1 MTITLKHFDSKLK
14 QDTGTEE
21 KLNNTLAEYLYPDVE
36 FAIGTVYPGI
46 TTATDLG
53 EHEGK
58 TLQFASGERMFFAS
72 DTNVRERVYPNA
84 SDGAAYGSLLFTS
97 CRDFSS
103 LQNLRILVV
112 DDVTGENGGFLPKDV
127 AINLVGDCKGLISLD
142 LAEELTGNI
151 NTPFQFRLGVKEQE
165 ESSVARIAKGTLAPA
180 ALDKVGEALLRDN
193 GKTGYDM
200 VLATSSFKGRKGESA
215 IAPGE
220 YNLTVGLGVKT
231 LAEYGEHS
239 LGTQILVN
247 YPRAVEVDIL
257 PRLEMDAL
265 ILANSQSDPR
275 KLAQRYVET
284 YERRKALLNSE
295 QPEISELPED
305 LADFDAVFDKL
316 MQGGD
321 PEQQEEQ
328 DQLVYRLLKADL
340 EGHYQILEHP
350 KIVAELQEFVRNEW
364 VDIAT
369 GRAIKFTAGL
379 AQPSLKL
386 QENEICIPHIPE
398 GEEVIVT
405 RSPLINSNGV
415 IVLTN
420 RHLPEVMKLRGCVHI
435 HPKTAMDNMQ
445 CDFDGDRLAFT
456 PASEFPTLAAEVKEY
471 NLPQNRYPD
480 VVKKAKIPYIGTF
493 EEIACSAM
501 ENKIGIIANEIQKN
515 VALQW
520 ETQLIP
526 KEEKSGYL
534 KRISAHMRKV
544 AAQHDKG
551 ELELPEKVMEQVNS
565 IAKLP
570 AKLSETQVE
579 RGLEKVKKLLR
590 CCMGELS
597 NELQVAADGPK
608 SALRPDESILKYC
621 QEISSY
627 NSVAW
632 LIDKKNP
639 EAFLNRGMKTSNY
652 SPIDLMVKQ
661 ADWHFEEN
669 KLIARPTEQFR
680 ALYPG
685 IGFTEEQKNQAIA
698 VKNTYNNLIKEAI
711 RLEEKREN
719 EPGPSLIITSPT
731 SGRSIE
737 ITNLIKFDAAKNSQL
752 WQFEELNI
760 KLTEN
765 KPTQKMPQK
774 LVATA
779 IFTDPETGEKVSQ
792 DLGTISTASA
802 KEHDLKAGMTV
813 KQGKV
818 TFQPGVSKS
827 MVEAAFAKAS
837 VYLETVRQSTPE
849 DQKLPLA
856 AALHDITHTE
866 ENQKY
871 QGTRKAS
878 VAFAAFPDSVVEQ
891 LKELQFTELTVVGT
905 HFPSNEHLGRQW
917 QREKVPISIQQQP
930 HPTDPTKTTRFVFVE
945 GKQLAM
951 FRSESPQ
958 LPTGTEALATITS
971 PPSAAAFATSSKGNQ
986 LKITQIQKHD
996 FTGRSWNGEQVNIT
1010 IGFKSNSDP
1019 RKPPTPIALVDGK
1032 VLGVIEKESFA
1043 ALKEKL
1049 AAAGKLLQ
1057 GFKFAATLKD
1067 TPATI
1072 AHIVVDPQ
1080 TVRYPQEW
1088 TQGNQAKQQS
1098 SAIAPLGVT
1107 VWASVNNQT
1116 TLLTASAG
1124 TAEEQKTPAT
1134 ESKNPLAG
1142 LTPLNSAVATRMT
1155 KDIAMAEVATQF
1167 IGISAAPP
1175 DTPSSTRNYQ
1185 KAWGD
1190 RANTGDYS
1198 ASDTIMV
1205 SGSGPWRGVSEEKIK
1220 AVFDEKYVPL
1230 LKRAVVAGASFVVG
1244 DAKGTDRLVQ
1254 KFLTENGYKFERKDG
1269 FLQCTPENAQALDIA
1284 VTPSSTKVRQPWEQK
1299 MLNLAFQSL
1308 QANPANARE
1317 EIQTAS
1323 FANAK
1328 FRAIYHSPTE
1338 TIHVVDENNH
1348 RGTLYKAKKGE
1359 KATICEFIQDEKEGF
1374 LEQSSIQQRKK
1385 QERLL
1390 SQQSDESTRLKIKK
1404 GIEQGN

>member
-1 MTITLKHFDSKLK
+1 MTIILKHFDSKLK
-14 QDTGTEE
+14 QNTGTEE
-21 KLNNTLAEYLYPDVE
+21 KLNHTLAEYLYPDVE

-72 DTNVRERVYPNA
+72 DTNARERVYPNA

-97 CRDFSS
+97 CRDFKE
-103 LQNLRILVV
+103 LQNLRILVI
-112 DDVTGENGGFLPKDV
+112 DDVTGENGGVLPKV
-127 AINLVGDCKGLISLD
+127 TAKNLVGDCKGLID
-142 LAEELTGNI
+142 LNIASDLTGSI
-151 NTPFQFRLGVKEQE
+151 NTPFQFRLGIKEQE
-165 ESSVARIAKGTLAPA
+165 ESPVARIAKGTLAPA
-180 ALDKVGEALLRDN
+180 ALDKVGEALLRD
-193 GKTGYDM
+193 GKIGYDM
-200 VLATSSFKGRKGESA
+200 ILATSSFKGRKGESA

-247 YPRAVEVDIL
+247 YPRAVEADVL

-265 ILANSQSDPR
+265 ILANIQSDPR
-275 KLAQRYVET
+275 KLAQHYVET
-284 YERRKALLNSE
+284 YERRKALLNSQE
-295 QPEISELPED
+295 SSSAED
-305 LADFDAVFDKL
+305 LADFDAVFDQL
-316 MQGGD
+316 MQGEN
-321 PEQQEEQ
+321 PQQHQQQ

-350 KIVAELQEFVRNEW
+350 KIIAELQEFVRSEW

-386 QENEICIPHIPE
+386 GENEICVPFIPE

-420 RHLPEVMKLRGCVHI
+420 RHLPEAMKLKGCVHI

-445 CDFDGDRLAFT
+445 CDFDGDRLAFA
-456 PASEFPTLAAEVKEY
+456 PAKDFPTLAVEVKEY
-471 NLPQNRYPD
+471 NLPENRYPD
-480 VVKKAKIPYIGTF
+480 VVKKAKIPYTGTF
-493 EEIACSAM
+493 EEIAVSAM

-520 ETQLIP
+520 EAQLIP
-526 KEEKSGYL
+526 KEEKFGYL
-534 KRISAHMRKV
+534 KRISAHMKEV
-544 AAQHDKG
+544 AARHDKG

-565 IAKLP
+565 IANLP
-570 AKLSETQVE
+570 AKLSEIQVE
-579 RGLEKVKKLLR
+579 RGLEQVKELLR

-627 NSVAW
+627 KSVAW
-632 LIDKKNP
+632 LVDKKSK
-639 EAFLNRGMKTSNY
+639 EAFLERGMKTANY
-652 SPIDLMVKQ
+652 SSVDLMIKQ
-661 ADWHFEEN
+661 TNQHFEEN
-669 KLIARPTEQFR
+669 KLVARPAEQFR

-685 IGFTEEQKNQAIA
+685 IEFTESQKNQAI
-698 VKNTYNNLIKEAI
+698 VIKNTYNELIKEAI
-711 RLEEKREN
+711 GLEKRRQT
-719 EPGPSLIITSPT
+719 EPGLSLIVTSPR

-737 ITNLIKFDAAKNSQL
+737 ITNLNEFDTAKNSQL
-752 WQFEELNI
+752 WLAAELDI
-760 KLTEN
+760 KLVEH
-765 KPTQKMPQK
+765 KPTKQMPQT
-774 LVATA
+774 LAATA
-779 IFTDPETGEKVSQ
+779 TLKDPITGETVIQK
-792 DLGTISTASA
+792 LGTVSLASA
-802 KEHDLKAGMTV
+802 KEHDLKVGMTI

-818 TFQPGVSKS
+818 EFQPGVSKS

-837 VYLETVRQSTPE
+837 EYLEAVRQSTPE
-849 DQKLPLA
+849 DQELPLA

-866 ENQKY
+866 ENQHY

-878 VAFAAFPDSVVEQ
+878 VAFAAFPERVIEQ
-891 LKELQFTELTVVGT
+891 LKELQFTKLTVVGT
-905 HFPSNEHLGRQW
+905 HFSSNEYLGRQW
-917 QREKVPISIQQQP
+917 QGEKVPIGIQQQP
-930 HPTDPTKTTRFVFVE
+930 HPTDPNRIERFVFVE

-971 PPSAAAFATSSKGNQ
+971 PPSASAIATSSKGNQ
-986 LKITQIQKHD
+986 LKITQIQKYA
-996 FTGRSWNGEQVNIT
+996 FAGYSWNDDSVNVT
-1010 IGFKSNSDP
+1010 IGLKNNSNGRRS
-1019 RKPPTPIALVDGK
+1019 PTPIALVDGK
-1032 VLGVIEKESFA
+1032 VLGAIAQESFA

-1049 AAAGKLLQ
+1049 TATGAPVQ
-1057 GFKFAATLKD
+1057 GFQFTATLKD
-1067 TPATI
+1067 NPTTI

-1080 TVRYPQEW
+1080 TVRYPEKW
-1088 TQGNQAKQQS
+1088 TQSNQATQLEN
-1098 SAIAPLGVT
+1098 AIAPNDGTT
-1107 VWASVNNQT
+1107 VSVDNQT
-1116 TLLTASAG
+1116 TPKTAIAQG
-1124 TAEEQKTPAT
+1124 KLPIAEESNTPPT
-1134 ESKNPLAG
+1134 QSKNPLAD
-1142 LTPLNSAVATRMT
+1142 LTPINSAVTAHMT

-1185 KAWGD
+1185 TAWGD
-1190 RANTGDYS
+1190 RANTGEYS
-1198 ASDTIMV
+1198 TNDTVMV

-1220 AVFDEKYVPL
+1220 KVFAQQYIPL
-1230 LKRAVVAGASFVVG
+1230 LKQAVAAGASFVVG
-1244 DAKGTDRLVQ
+1244 DAQGTDRLVQ
-1254 KFLTENGYKFERKDG
+1254 QFLAENGYQFERKDG
-1269 FLQCTPENAQALDIA
+1269 FVQCIPENVRVLDTTA
-1284 VTPSSTKVRQPWEQK
+1284 TSPSTAIRQPWEQK

-1308 QANPANARE
+1308 QASSNNALE
-1317 EIQTAS
+1317 EIQTAT
-1323 FANAK
+1323 FANAN
-1328 FRAIYHSPTE
+1328 FRAIYYAPTE
-1338 TIHVVDENNH
+1338 TLHIVDENNH

-1359 KATICEFIQDEKEGF
+1359 KATICEFNQDEKEGF
-1374 LEQSSIQQRKK
+1374 LQQSSIQQRKQ

-1390 SQQSDESTRLKIKK
+1390 SQQSDESIRQKMKK
-1404 GIEQGN
+1404 GIEQGD